1 MQSMVEVTVLLLL
14 LAIAIPDLAD
24 PIAMLIALLLALET
38 LSVPEPTNVIVFQD
52 GNHRLALQLFRA
64 STIAMAEEL
73 ALHPTLAHVTAVG
86 RDLIA
91 VFPIAPPKATATVV
105 ETVLLLLLAIVQL
118 QDGQE
123 LIVTFLFVLL

>member
-1 MQSMVEVTVLLLL
+1 MVEVTVLLLL
-14 LAIAIPDLAD
+14 LAIAIPDLVD

-38 LSVPEPTNVIVFQD
+38 LSVPEQTNVIVFQD

-64 STIAMAEEL
+64 SPTIAMAEEL

-86 RDLIA
+86 RVLIA
-91 VFPIAPPKATATVV
+91 VFPIALPKATATVV

-123 LIVTFLFVLL
+123 LIVTFQLVLL